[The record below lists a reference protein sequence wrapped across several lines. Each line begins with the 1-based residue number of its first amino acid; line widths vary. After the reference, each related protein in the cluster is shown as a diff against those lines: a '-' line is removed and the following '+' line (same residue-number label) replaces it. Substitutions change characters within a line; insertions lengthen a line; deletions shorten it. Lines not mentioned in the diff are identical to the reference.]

1 MNGRTKT
8 VSPHA
13 ARKLLDPL
21 AFDIDRMK
29 VCEMVIWRGP
39 YFPSRT
45 WLWTRSKLNSIQLA
59 AHRIGQSLILVRIK

>member
-21 AFDIDRMK
+21 AYSIDRMK
-29 VCEMVIWRGP
+29 LEDMIVWRGP
-39 YFPSRT
+39 YFPGRG
-45 WLWTRSKLNSIQLA
+45 WVWNRAKLNCIKLA
-59 AHRIGQSLILVRIK
+59 AHRMGSALILVRIK